1 MLVLFLWLVVYV
13 FTQVALDVG
22 VPAAWFTRMP
32 RCNILLIVVVSYLD
46 FYVQCNCLIVQI
58 LARLR
63 VWKSR
68 GSSAVFSGAS
78 CLAFPPCF
86 SDRRRGRNTT
96 LREGVE
102 SFVSI

>member
-1 MLVLFLWLVVYV
+1 MLFLWLAVYV

-32 RCNILLIVVVSYLD
+32 RCNILLIVVVLHLD
-46 FYVQCNCLIVQI
+46 FYVQCNCLIVLL

-78 CLAFPPCF
+78 CLAFPPC
-86 SDRRRGRNTT
+86 S
-96 LREGVE
+96 
-102 SFVSI
+102 

>member
-78 CLAFPPCF
+78 CLAFPPC
-86 SDRRRGRNTT
+86 S
-96 LREGVE
+96 
-102 SFVSI
+102 